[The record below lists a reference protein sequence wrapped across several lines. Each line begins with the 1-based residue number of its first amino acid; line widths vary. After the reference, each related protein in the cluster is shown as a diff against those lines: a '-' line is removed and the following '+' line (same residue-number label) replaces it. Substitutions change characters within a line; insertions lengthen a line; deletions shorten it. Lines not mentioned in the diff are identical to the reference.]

1 MRGRRNKSIVR
12 SPKSEIVV
20 STMRIRRRAKV
31 VKRRW
36 RTTAR
41 ALETECV
48 SER

>member
-12 SPKSEIVV
+12 SPKSEMVV
-20 STMRIRRRAKV
+20 STMRIRQRAEV
-31 VKRRW
+31 ARRRW

-41 ALETECV
+41 ALETERV